1 DPQGPTGGLDMMTF
15 DQILPT
21 VQAVL
26 APHKALIARI
36 QPVIV
41 NRDLNGRI
49 RLVVSAN
56 VEQDADALAL
66 WCSIAKTLSE
76 QLGRHAFPPEQ
87 MLLFEDDTAAV
98 LADTTAFALEGI
110 EGVKMVD
117 RLATEGRWARIAPL
131 SEGVPRVVFFSIK
144 GGVGRSTAMAVSAW
158 SLAQSGKRVLVLDL
172 DLESPGLSSGL
183 LPAERRPTYGIT
195 DWLVE
200 DLVDN
205 GAAVFEDMVATSELA
220 HDGEIYVVPA
230 HGIDPG
236 NYIAKLGRVWMPK
249 AKEPGQQERWSQR
262 LSRLLDQLEQ
272 RWQPDIIL
280 IDSRSGIDEVASS
293 CVTDL
298 GAGLVLLFAI
308 DGEQT
313 WSGYRILFDYWNQAG
328 VAREIRERL
337 QLVGAMIPETDAA
350 EYFSGL
356 KEHSWD
362 LFSEALY
369 DEVPPGATTN
379 ELWNF
384 DDSDEGAP
392 HYPWPINWHRGFA
405 ALTSLHARLEAVD
418 PEQVASIY
426 GPLIDGLHSFSGEKE

>member
-1 DPQGPTGGLDMMTF
+1 MMTF
-15 DQILPT
+15 DQTLPT
-21 VQAVL
+21 VQEAL
-26 APHKALIARI
+26 APHKALISRI

-41 NRDLNGRI
+41 NRDLNGRV
-49 RLVVSAN
+49 RLIVSAK
-56 VEQDADALAL
+56 VEQDSDASAALRAIAQELAD
-66 WCSIAKTLSE
+66 
-76 QLGRHAFPPEQ
+76 QLGVHAYPAAQ
-87 MLLFEDDTAAV
+87 MILFEDDITTV
-98 LADTTAFALEGI
+98 LADAPGFALEGI
-110 EGVKMVD
+110 EGATVVD
-117 RLATEGRWARIAPL
+117 RLATEGRWANISPV
-131 SEGVPRVVFFSIK
+131 SDGVPRTVFFSIK
-144 GGVGRSTAMAVSAW
+144 GGVGRSTAMAASAW

-183 LPAERRPTYGIT
+183 LPPEKRPTYGIT

-200 DLVDN
+200 DLVGN

-230 HGIDPG
+230 HGSDPG
-236 NYIAKLGRVWMPK
+236 EYIAKLGRVWMPK
-249 AKEPGQQERWSQR
+249 INEQGTQEGWSQR
-262 LSRLLDQLEQ
+262 LTRLLDQLEQ

-313 WSGYRILFDYWNQAG
+313 WFGYRILFNYWHQVG
-328 VAREIRERL
+328 VACEIRERL
-337 QLVGAMIPETDAA
+337 QLVGAMILETDAA
-350 EYFSGL
+350 EYFASL

-362 LFSEALY
+362 LFSDALY
-369 DEVPPGATTN
+369 DEVPPGATTD

-392 HYPWPINWHRGFA
+392 HYPWQIKWHRGFA
-405 ALTSLHARLEAVD
+405 ALTSLHTRLEQIDQQEVK
-418 PEQVASIY
+418 SIY
-426 GPLIDGLHSFSGEKE
+426 GALIDGLNVFSGERQ